1 MASSEIKE
9 VGLIS
14 SISEQPDAKA
24 TNNAN
29 NKFLYFFITNNL
41 SCNIRTALRDLVR
54 FRRAAMFIKYNHVHS
69 LAQFA

>member
-29 NKFLYFFITNNL
+29 NKFLYFFIISYT
-41 SCNIRTALRDLVR
+41 
-54 FRRAAMFIKYNHVHS
+54 FEIKTEE
-69 LAQFA
+69 